1 VYRSIHVVA
10 MLLFSIALIASA
22 AGKAQRAI
30 RIDSGLVSGQVDSD
44 GVRSYLGIPFAAPPV
59 GNLRWRPPQPV
70 AAWKDVRAGD
80 HFGASCMQDEMGVRL
95 PWSRGFM
102 TQGPISEDC
111 LYLNV
116 WSTSPDNSKKM
127 PVMVWIYG
135 GGYSE
140 GSSEVAVYNGANLA
154 RTGVVVVTFNYRVGP
169 LGFFAY
175 PALTEESQHH
185 SSGNYG
191 LLDQMAALNWVHR
204 NIAAFGGDPSNVTIF
219 GQSAGAGSVAILM
232 TSPLAKGLF
241 EHAITESGLGL
252 FRGLDSRRP
261 LAEAEQQGVKYAEGL
276 GAHSLAQ
283 LRALPAADFGKPIAG
298 MPRGLSGF
306 SPNLDNWV
314 VTEDVPAH
322 EVPLIN
328 GMVANDIGIAD
339 FGDGRSRAPV
349 TMEMYNAQMR
359 TVCGNQ
365 VETCL
370 KLYPANNESEVAP
383 ALAAARRDRARV
395 SIYLWATEQVKRGL
409 VYTYYFDH
417 PEPWPQYPLFGAF
430 HTSEVP
436 YVFQTIG
443 VLHRAWQPED
453 FKISRKM
460 SSYWTNFAKRGDPN
474 GLNLSHW
481 PEFTADS
488 KTTMEL
494 GSRMGPMPLAEPAR
508 LKFFLEYL
516 GADQK
521 KESSRSSGNEQHA
534 HSL

>member
-1 VYRSIHVVA
+1 VYRSIHMVA

-22 AGKAQRAI
+22 ARKTQQAV
-30 RIDSGLVSGQVDSD
+30 RIDSGMVSGRIDFH
-44 GVRSYLGIPFAAPPV
+44 GVSSYLGIPFAAPPV

-70 AAWKDVRAGD
+70 AAWKGVRAAD

-116 WSTSPDNSKKM
+116 WTASPDSSKQM

-154 RTGVVVVTFNYRVGP
+154 RNGVVVVTFNYRVGP
-169 LGFFAY
+169 LGFLAY
-175 PALTEESQHH
+175 PALTEESRHH

-191 LLDQMAALNWVHR
+191 LLDQIAALNWVHQ
-204 NIAAFGGDPSNVTIF
+204 NIAAFGGDSSNVTIF
-219 GQSAGAGSVAILM
+219 GQSAGAGSVGILM
-232 TSPLAKGLF
+232 ASSLAKGLF

-252 FRGLDSRRP
+252 FRGLDSRKR
-261 LAEAEQQGVKYAEGL
+261 LADAEQQGAKYAERL

-283 LRALPAADFGKPIAG
+283 LRALPAADFAKPIPG
-298 MPRGLSGF
+298 MPRGLTGF

-314 VTEDVPAH
+314 VTDDIPAH

-349 TMEMYNAQMR
+349 TIEMYTAQIKNI
-359 TVCGNQ
+359 CGNQ
-365 VETCL
+365 AGVCL
-370 KLYPANNESEVAP
+370 KLYPAKNEKEAAA
-383 ALAAARRDRARV
+383 ALAAVRRDRARA
-395 SIYLWATEQVKRGL
+395 SIYVWATDQIKRGP
-409 VYTYYFDH
+409 VYTYYFDRA
-417 PEPWPQYPLFGAF
+417 EPWPQYPLFGAF

-436 YVFQTIG
+436 YVFQTIR

-453 FKISRKM
+453 FKISGEM
-460 SSYWTNFAKRGDPN
+460 SPYWTNFAKRGNPN
-474 GLNLSHW
+474 GPTLPHW
-481 PEFTADS
+481 PEFTAGS

-516 GADQK
+516 GADRK
-521 KESSRSSGNEQHA
+521 KESSHLLEDNPHA

>member
-1 VYRSIHVVA
+1 
-10 MLLFSIALIASA
+10 MLLFVIALIASA
-22 AGKAQRAI
+22 AGKTQRAV
-30 RIDSGLVSGQVDSD
+30 RIDNGLVSGQIDSH
-44 GVRSYLGIPFAAPPV
+44 GVSSYLGIPFAAPPV
-59 GNLRWRPPQPV
+59 GNFRWRAPQPV
-70 AAWKDVRAGD
+70 AAWKGVRAAV

-116 WSTSPDNSKKM
+116 WTTSPDSSKKM

-154 RTGVVVVTFNYRVGP
+154 RNGVVVVTFNYRVGP
-169 LGFFAY
+169 LGFLAY
-175 PALTEESQHH
+175 RALTEESRYH

-191 LLDQMAALNWVHR
+191 LLDQIAALDWVHQ

-219 GQSAGAGSVAILM
+219 GQSAGAGSVGILM
-232 TSPLAKGLF
+232 ASPLAKGLF

-252 FRGLDSRRP
+252 FHGLDSRKR
-261 LAEAEQQGVKYAEGL
+261 LADAEQQGVKYAERL

-283 LRALPAADFGKPIAG
+283 LRALPARDFAKPIPG

-314 VTEDVPAH
+314 VTDDVPAH

-339 FGDGRSRAPV
+339 FGDGRTSPPV
-349 TMEMYNAQMR
+349 TMEMYKTQMKNI
-359 TVCGNQ
+359 CGDQ
-365 VETCL
+365 LATCL
-370 KLYPANNESEVAP
+370 KVYPAKNEKEAAA

-395 SIYLWATEQVKRGL
+395 SIYLWATDQVKRGP

-417 PEPWPQYPLFGAF
+417 AEPWPQYPLFGAF

-436 YVFQTIG
+436 YVFQTIS

-453 FKISRKM
+453 FKISGEM
-460 SSYWTNFAKRGDPN
+460 ASYWTNFAKRGDPN
-474 GLNLSHW
+474 GPDLPHW

-494 GSRMGPMPLAEPAR
+494 GSRMGPTPLAQPAR
-508 LKFFLEYL
+508 LKFWLESL
-516 GADQK
+516 GPAQK
-521 KESSRSSGNEQHA
+521 KDSSRLSQNEPHA

>member
-1 VYRSIHVVA
+1 MHRNIHTVA
-10 MLLFSIALIASA
+10 LLLFSIALIASA
-22 AGKAQRAI
+22 AGKTQEAV
-30 RIDSGLVSGQVDSD
+30 RIDSGLVSGKIDSHA
-44 GVRSYLGIPFAAPPV
+44 VSSYLGIPFAAPPV

-70 AAWKDVRAGD
+70 PAWKGVRATD
-80 HFGASCMQDEMGVRL
+80 DFGASCMQDEMGVRL

-102 TQGPISEDC
+102 TQGPISENC

-116 WSTSPDNSKKM
+116 WTTSPDSSKKM

-140 GSSEVAVYNGANLA
+140 GSSQVAVYNGGNLA
-154 RTGVVVVTFNYRVGP
+154 RNGVVVVTFNYRVGP
-169 LGFFAY
+169 LGFLAY

-191 LLDQMAALNWVHR
+191 LLDQIAALNWVHR

-219 GQSAGAGSVAILM
+219 GQSAGAGSVGILM

-252 FRGLDSRRP
+252 FRGLDSRKRLP
-261 LAEAEQQGVKYAEGL
+261 DAEQQGLKYAERL

-283 LRALPAADFGKPIAG
+283 LRALPAGDFAKPIPG

-306 SPNLDNWV
+306 SPNVDNWV
-314 VTEDVPAH
+314 VTNDVPAH

-339 FGDGRSRAPV
+339 LGDGRTSAPV
-349 TMEMYNAQMR
+349 TLETYKAQMKNL
-359 TVCGNQ
+359 CGDQ
-365 VETCL
+365 LATCL
-370 KLYPANNESEVAP
+370 KLYPANDEKEAAA
-383 ALAAARRDRARV
+383 ALATARRDRARV
-395 SIYLWATEQVKRGL
+395 SIYLWATDRVKRGP
-409 VYTYYFDH
+409 VYTYYFDRA
-417 PEPWPQYPLFGAF
+417 EPWPKYPLFGAF

-436 YVFQTIG
+436 YVFQSTS

-453 FKISRKM
+453 LKISREM

-474 GLNLSHW
+474 SPNLPHW
-481 PEFTADS
+481 PGFTAET

-516 GADQK
+516 RADQK
-521 KESSRSSGNEQHA
+521 KESSRLSESNPHA